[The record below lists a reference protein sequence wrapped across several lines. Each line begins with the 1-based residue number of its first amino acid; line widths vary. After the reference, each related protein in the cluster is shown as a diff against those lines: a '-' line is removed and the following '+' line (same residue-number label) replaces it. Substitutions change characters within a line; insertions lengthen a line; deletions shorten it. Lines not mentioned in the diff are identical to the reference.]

1 MASESGTAQTG
12 MIRHSGVV
20 GPAEINANE
29 VEDVWK
35 TLPERVKAPYTP
47 VSIEGGY
54 PE

>member
-1 MASESGTAQTG
+1 MASESGEAQTRL
-12 MIRHSGVV
+12 IRQPGVV

-35 TLPERVKAPYTP
+35 TSPERVKAPYTP